1 MTPRIKD
8 TFNQPELTWFS
19 EELLNQIKKKDFVP
33 NLTGDGPLF
42 TVEHPALIKAK
53 FLFNNDLSSL
63 RFNNSIMNWTFE
75 SFKNQIEA
83 ESHHP
88 QIPKFGGFP
97 WHIHQF
103 LSSKAPE
110 ALIDFGQ
117 LGTVYL
123 TTKTK
128 PLPDNSKLEVHD
140 YLLAAWLNYALS
152 PELWGTSGKWPRF
165 HHRLHTLFEHNGLL
179 IGEDFP
185 GYYRLK
191 KNADWLIHK
200 GIHGKKT
207 ESDFQLIF
215 PWDFSLSKLIEIEKI
230 LSREL

>member
-8 TFNQPELTWFS
+8 TFNQSELTWFS
-19 EELLNQIKKKDFVP
+19 EELLAQIKKKDFLP
-33 NLTGDGPLF
+33 NLTDEGPLF
-42 TVEHPALIKAK
+42 TVEHPELIKTK
-53 FLFNNDLSSL
+53 FLFANNPSSL
-63 RFNNSIMNWTFE
+63 SFNNSIMGWTFE

-83 ESHHP
+83 VSFYP
-88 QIPKFGGFP
+88 QIPKIGGFP
-97 WHIHQF
+97 WQTHQF
-103 LSSKAPE
+103 LISKEPE

-123 TTKTK
+123 TTKTR
-128 PLPDNSKLEVHD
+128 PLPDSSKLELHN

-191 KNADWLIHK
+191 KDAEWLFDK
-200 GIHGKKT
+200 GILGKKT
-207 ESDFQLIF
+207 ESDFQLIL

-230 LSREL
+230 LSRGP